1 MGNSKRNVGERIAYY
16 RKLQGLTQKEL
27 GALAGVRQ
35 ERLSNIETGMRVVPI
50 SRLARIAWALGV
62 SLKELLGDTEGEE
75 K

>member
-1 MGNSKRNVGERIAYY
+1 MGNSKRSVGERIAYY

-35 ERLSNIETGMRVVPI
+35 ERLSNIETGIKGVPL
-50 SRLARIAWALGV
+50 SRLARIAWALGM
-62 SLKELLGDTEGEE
+62 SLKDLLGDMEEE